1 MTRLEQIEMDVVNY
15 FGGCGAEGYTDE
27 QTQIMAIYNREWDNV
42 EVDPE
47 GPNAEQ
53 DKELDDII
61 ERCAKEV
68 FALENTKKLFI
79 TNGRERDIVRYS
91 ETSDQKDAFEISEN
105 DFLNLLLRK
114 YASRSKE
121 QHKKFI
127 ENVKKNSFKDWIQ
140 Y

>member
-27 QTQIMAIYNREWDNV
+27 QTQIMAIYNREWNDV

-68 FALENTKKLFI
+68 FELEN
-79 TNGRERDIVRYS
+79 
-91 ETSDQKDAFEISEN
+91 
-105 DFLNLLLRK
+105 
-114 YASRSKE
+114 
-121 QHKKFI
+121 
-127 ENVKKNSFKDWIQ
+127 
-140 Y
+140 